1 MKEKFIMVKILK
13 TVKTDKHQITYLKF
27 ETNHP
32 DLNWEIAV
40 KFELDGFRDPEFLV
54 KQPQWN
60 GYLIYDGAW
69 TDEYTEKGTKL
80 EIDHVSFEKA
90 ESLEVQ
96 RMQEG

>member
-1 MKEKFIMVKILK
+1 MVKILK

-80 EIDHVSFEKA
+80 EIDHVSFENA

-96 RMQEG
+96 MMEKVK